1 MRQPLINKHFIH
13 IPCYLLRQLDSFP
26 LLLQIALFETA
37 INQKRQ
43 AFRLPEKLIMALPY
57 LIKHIYNSG
66 TEEVIRRGKKIHALG
81 NVELVEYDELMANV
95 VFRVKDDGYATFY
108 KVHINQFK
116 DPKTLSLRCSCPY
129 NLSEICRHKAG
140 ALFYLQDLLDRN
152 QLGEKETSYD
162 QKHTVVKMK
171 QLDLKLIRMLS
182 APESFEKAENYLRS
196 NRSNILE
203 AKDERVLAELEY
215 EGQLY
220 KILLQKNEER
230 NFDTSCACKT
240 DQAHPLCVHKV
251 IVLLQLLHNYGPGY
265 FDTIRNWDKEKNKL
279 LALYG
284 YSLSDDLTGK
294 FEFTYTDGKPFLR
307 VLDTTIK
314 RVSLNPAAD
323 LRPKPVEEAAPVAAA
338 AEPLP
343 EEEEIN
349 ERELQKLGVVI
360 TFNETQYP
368 YLQFDAVQGDADE
381 SLTRYTG
388 KAARLDLGRFV
399 NTEQFSEDD
408 KITLQQLR
416 KLLPAEV
423 SRYLDRN
430 SPFSGIWENIIQ
442 QHDDELPEETRHLI
456 NEYLHPK
463 IQKLFAELS
472 TGNFVFYLPQGK
484 PFTTANIQQAELATE
499 PISPDFEVNYQNGI
513 YEVACRVKLPLADLN
528 VSENESRSPMLFQ
541 YHNQFF
547 TWKRTEDIMII
558 EQFQKDGKVRI
569 PAEQWAAQLQQFIL
583 PLSKEYNVH
592 FGNVQKEEVKDIR
605 PEVKVMLRE
614 KGEYLLF
621 QPVFTYKG
629 YDVRSTDKEKVI
641 LPVADKLYVIQRNLE
656 AEREFVH
663 KIESLHSHFIRPQE
677 GDTLALKGT
686 EVLKNN
692 WFFLFVDAVKEMN
705 IPVFGFDALKNFRFN
720 TAKPS
725 TKIYISSN
733 TDWFDA
739 KVEIHFGDQK
749 VTVDEVKRALGNKQ
763 QFVQLEDGTLGIL
776 PEEWIKKYSLLFRV
790 GEGKSGNMKLSKYH
804 FSVIE
809 ELYLQRDEEELFFQ
823 LEEKY
828 ERLKSNHS
836 IKEVPAPA
844 HLKKILR
851 PYQESGFQWLNYLRE
866 VQWGGILADDMG
878 LGKTIQALS
887 FLHHLKEENGS
898 LKALVV
904 CPTTLMYNWQNEIK
918 KFTPGISF
926 YVHHGGGRTRE
937 NLASHHADVIITTYG
952 TLRSDIKQFVEVSFD
967 YVVLDESQAIKNP
980 SSKVTKAA
988 GLIKAKNR
996 LCLSG
1001 TPLQNNTFDIY
1012 AQMNFLNPGMLGSV
1026 EFFKQEFSIPID
1038 KFGEKEQKEH
1048 LRKLLYP
1055 FILRRTKEQVAKDLP
1070 EKQEMVLFCEMGD
1083 EQRRIYDAFRND
1095 YRDKILGVVDNQ
1107 GIQKSQ
1113 LTILQGLM
1121 KLRQICDSPAIVK
1134 DEEKFPNASVKL
1146 EEIGRE
1152 ITENISNHKALVFS
1166 QFLGMLSL
1174 IKEKMKELGVDYEYF
1189 DGSSTVAERERAIER
1204 FQNDEN
1210 CRVFLI
1216 SLKAGGVGL
1225 NLTAADYVYIV
1236 DPWWNPAV
1244 EQQAID
1250 RTHRIGQT
1258 KNIFAYRMIC
1268 TDTVED
1274 KILKLQERKRSLA
1287 RELITDDEGFVKSLT
1302 REDVEYLF
1310 S

>member
-1 MRQPLINKHFIH
+1 
-13 IPCYLLRQLDSFP
+13 
-26 LLLQIALFETA
+26 
-37 INQKRQ
+37 
-43 AFRLPEKLIMALPY
+43 MALPY
-57 LIKHIYNSG
+57 LVKHIYNSG

-140 ALFYLQDLLDRN
+140 ALFHLQDLLDRN

-171 QLDLKLIRMLS
+171 QLDLKLIKMLS
-182 APESFEKAENYLRS
+182 SQQNVEKAEDFLRS
-196 NRSNILE
+196 SRSNILE
-203 AKDERVLAELEY
+203 AKDERVLAELDY
-215 EGQLY
+215 EGEKY

-230 NFDTSCACKT
+230 NFDTSCNCNAET
-240 DQAHPLCVHKV
+240 EHPLCIHKD
-251 IVLLQLLHNYGPGY
+251 IVLLQLLHNYGPTY
-265 FDTIRNWDKEKNKL
+265 FDSIRNWDKEKNKL

-284 YSLSDDLTGK
+284 YSLSDDLNGK

-307 VLDTTIK
+307 VLDTSIK
-314 RVSLNPAAD
+314 RVSLNQPAE
-323 LRPKPVEEAAPVAAA
+323 PKPRPIEELKPVTLVEE
-338 AEPLP
+338 P
-343 EEEEIN
+343 EEQVKES
-349 ERELQKLGVVI
+349 LKLGVVI
-360 TFNETQYP
+360 TFNEQQYP
-368 YLQFDAVQGDADE
+368 YVQLEAIQGETDE
-381 SLTRYTG
+381 ERKNYISKVT
-388 KAARLDLGRFV
+388 KLDLSRFI
-399 NTEQFSEDD
+399 NTEVFDEDD
-408 KITLQQLR
+408 KTTLQQLR
-416 KLLPAEV
+416 KLMPSEV

-442 QHDDELPEETRHLI
+442 QHNDELPEETRHLM

-463 IQKLFAELS
+463 VKKLFSELS
-472 TGNFVFYLPQGK
+472 ESNFVFSLPERK
-484 PFTTANIQQAELATE
+484 PFTTANLQKVELVTNY
-499 PISPDFEVNYQNGI
+499 ISPEFEISYQKGQ
-513 YEVACRVKLPLADLN
+513 YEIDCRVKLPLADLN
-528 VSENESRSPMLFQ
+528 ITENESNSSLFFK
-541 YHNQFF
+541 YHHQFF
-547 TWKRTEDIMII
+547 TWQRTEDILVLEKFLPSGKII
-558 EQFQKDGKVRI
+558 I
-569 PAEQWAAQLQQFIL
+569 PAEDWSVQLQQFIL
-583 PLSKEYNVH
+583 PLSKEFNVH
-592 FGNVQKEEVKDIR
+592 FGNVQKEEVKDVK
-605 PEVKVMLRE
+605 PEVKVMLKE

-621 QPVFTYKG
+621 QPVFNYRG
-629 YDVRSTDKEKVI
+629 YDVRSTDKEKI
-641 LPVADKLYVIQRNLE
+641 IIPVEDKLLVIQRNIE
-656 AEREFVH
+656 AEKEFVQ
-663 KIESLHSHFIRPQE
+663 KIESLHSHFVRPAE
-677 GDTLALKGT
+677 GDMLALKGT
-686 EVLKNN
+686 EVLRNN

-705 IPVFGFDALKNFRFN
+705 IPVFGFEALKNFRFN

-739 KVEIHFGDQK
+739 KVEIQFGDQK
-749 VTVDEVKRALGNKQ
+749 VTVDEVKKALTNKQ
-763 QFVQLEDGTLGIL
+763 QFVQLGDGTLGIL

-790 GEGKSGNMKLSKYH
+790 GEGKSGSMKLSKYH
-804 FSVIE
+804 FSVVE
-809 ELYLQRDEEELFFQ
+809 ELYMQRDEEELFFQ

-828 ERLKSNHS
+828 DRLKENHS
-836 IKEVPAPA
+836 IKEIPAPE
-844 HLKKILR
+844 HLKSVLR

-887 FLHHLKEENGS
+887 FLYHLKQENGT

-904 CPTTLMYNWQNEIK
+904 CPTTLMFNWQNEIK
-918 KFTPGISF
+918 KFTPEVSY
-926 YVHHGGGRTRE
+926 YVHHGGQRTRE
-937 NLASHHADVIITTYG
+937 NLAATDADVIITTYG
-952 TLRSDIKQFVEVSFD
+952 TLRSDIKQFVEVAFD

-988 GLIKAKNR
+988 SLIKAKNR

-1038 KFGEKEQKEH
+1038 KFGEKEQKDH
-1048 LRKLLYP
+1048 LRKLLFP

-1083 EQRRIYDAFRND
+1083 EQRKIYDAYRND

-1121 KLRQICDSPAIVK
+1121 KLRQICDSPAIIK
-1134 DEEKFPNASVKL
+1134 DEEKFPNVSVKL

-1166 QFLGMLSL
+1166 QFLGMLAL
-1174 IKEKMKELGVDYEYF
+1174 IKEKLKELGVEYEYF
-1189 DGSSTVAERERAIER
+1189 DGSSTVNERERAIQR
-1204 FQNDEN
+1204 FQNDDS

-1274 KILKLQERKRSLA
+1274 KILKLQDRKRSLA
-1287 RELITDDEGFVKSLT
+1287 RELITDDEGFVKNLT

>member
-1 MRQPLINKHFIH
+1 
-13 IPCYLLRQLDSFP
+13 
-26 LLLQIALFETA
+26 
-37 INQKRQ
+37 
-43 AFRLPEKLIMALPY
+43 MALPY
-57 LIKHIYNSG
+57 LVKHIYNNG

-81 NVELVEYDELMANV
+81 NVELLEYDDLMGNIN
-95 VFRVKDDGYATFY
+95 FRVKDDGYATFY
-108 KVHINQFK
+108 KVSVSQFK
-116 DPKTLSLRCSCPY
+116 NPKFLSVRCACPY

-140 ALFYLQDLLDRN
+140 ALFHLQDLLDRN
-152 QLGEKETSYD
+152 QLGNYEAAYD

-171 QLDLKLIRMLS
+171 QLELKQIKMLS
-182 APESFEKAENYLRS
+182 DQTSFEDASDFLRTGS
-196 NRSNILE
+196 ATILE
-203 AKDERVLAELEY
+203 AKEERVSASLVY
-215 EGQLY
+215 EGHTYQLL
-220 KILLQKNEER
+220 IQKNEER
-230 NFDTSCACKT
+230 NFDTSCNCGSET
-240 DQAHPLCVHKV
+240 EHPLCVHKN
-251 IVLLQLLHNYGPGY
+251 IIFLQLLNKFGPGY

-284 YSLSDDLTGK
+284 YSLSDDLSGK
-294 FEFTYTDGKPFLR
+294 FEFTYTAGKPFLR

-314 RVSLNPAAD
+314 RVALPLGNEAISIA
-323 LRPKPVEEAAPVAAA
+323 PKKPDFIPLEKETEKKEESVPTVKGKTF
-338 AEPLP
+338 
-343 EEEEIN
+343 
-349 ERELQKLGVVI
+349 QKLGLVI
-360 TFNETQYP
+360 STSSIQYP
-368 YLQFDAVQGDADE
+368 FTQFDIVEGEVDE
-381 SLTRYTG
+381 DQQRFLG
-388 KAARLDLGRFV
+388 KVEKQDLARFI
-399 NTEQFSEDD
+399 NTEMLDEQD
-408 KITLQQLR
+408 KSLVQQLR
-416 KLLPAEV
+416 KLMPSEV

-430 SPFSGIWENIIQ
+430 SPFSGIWENIVQ
-442 QHDDELPEETRHLI
+442 QHNDQLPEETRTLI

-463 IQKLFAELS
+463 IKKLFEHCGESLLVYTLPEKKPFVTANLESAELVC
-472 TGNFVFYLPQGK
+472 NFIAPYFE
-484 PFTTANIQQAELATE
+484 IQYAKGA
-499 PISPDFEVNYQNGI
+499 
-513 YEVACRVKLPLADLN
+513 YEIECRVKLPLADVN
-528 VSENESRSPMLFQ
+528 VSENECTSPLLFKYHQQ
-541 YHNQFF
+541 YF
-547 TWKRTEDIMII
+547 TWKKSEDILMM
-558 EQFQKDGKVRI
+558 ESFLPSGKIVIRKEEW
-569 PAEQWAAQLQQFIL
+569 AEKLQTFVL
-583 PLSKEYNVH
+583 PLSKMYHIH
-592 FGNVQKEEVKDIR
+592 FGNVEKEELNNIT
-605 PEVKVMLRE
+605 PEVSIHLKER
-614 KGEYLLF
+614 GDYLLF
-621 QPVFTYKG
+621 QPVFSYQG
-629 YDVRSTDKEKVI
+629 FEVRAIDKEKIIVPLSDKI
-641 LPVADKLYVIQRNLE
+641 LMIQRNLE
-656 AEREFVH
+656 TEARIIS
-663 KIESLHSHFIRPQE
+663 KIESLHSGFVRPEQS
-677 GDTLALKGT
+677 DLLALKGA

-692 WFFLFVDAVKEMN
+692 WFFLFVDAVKDMS
-705 IPVFGFDALKNFRFN
+705 IPVFGFEALKNFRFN

-725 TKIYISSN
+725 TKIFISSN

-739 KVEIHFGDQK
+739 KVEIHFGEQK
-749 VTVDEVKRALGNKQ
+749 VSVEDVKKALASKQ
-763 QFVQLEDGTLGIL
+763 QFVPLQDGTLGIL

-790 GEGKSGNMKLSKYH
+790 GEGRSENIKLSKYH

-828 ERLKSNHS
+828 ERLKENHS
-836 IKEVPAPA
+836 IKDVPAPK
-844 HLKKILR
+844 HLKEVLR

-866 VQWGGILADDMG
+866 VRWGGILADDMG

-887 FLHHLKEENGS
+887 FLHHLKSEEGT

-904 CPTTLMYNWQNEIK
+904 CPTTLMYNWQNEIG
-918 KFTPGISF
+918 KFTPNISF
-926 YVHHGGGRTRE
+926 YVHHGAGRSRDA
-937 NLASHHADVIITTYG
+937 LAANEADVIITTYG
-952 TLRSDIKQFVEVSFD
+952 TLRSDIKQFVEVAFD

-980 SSKVTKAA
+980 NSKVTKAA
-988 GLIKAKNR
+988 GLLKATNR

-1038 KFGEKEQKEH
+1038 KFGEKEQKDH

-1055 FILRRTKEQVAKDLP
+1055 FMLRRTKEQVAKDLP

-1083 EQRRIYDAFRND
+1083 EQRKIYEAFRND

-1121 KLRQICDSPAIVK
+1121 KLRQICDSPSIIK
-1134 DEEKFPNASVKL
+1134 DEEKFPNVSVKL

-1166 QFLGMLSL
+1166 QFLGMLAL
-1174 IKEKMKELGVDYEYF
+1174 IKERLTELGVDYEYF
-1189 DGSSTVAERERAIER
+1189 DGSSTVLERERAIQR
-1204 FQNDEN
+1204 FQNDES

-1274 KILKLQERKRSLA
+1274 KILKLQDRKRSLA

>member
-1 MRQPLINKHFIH
+1 
-13 IPCYLLRQLDSFP
+13 
-26 LLLQIALFETA
+26 
-37 INQKRQ
+37 
-43 AFRLPEKLIMALPY
+43 MALPY

-81 NVELVEYDELMANV
+81 HVELIEYDDLMGAI
-95 VFRVKDDGYATFY
+95 VFRVKDDGYSTFY

-140 ALFYLQDLLDRN
+140 ALFHLQDLLDKN
-152 QLGEKETSYD
+152 LLGDKETIYD
-162 QKHTVVKMK
+162 QRHTVVKMK
-171 QLDLKLIRMLS
+171 QLELKLIRMLS
-182 APESFEKAENYLRS
+182 AQANFEAAENFLRS
-196 NRSNILE
+196 SRSNILE
-203 AKDERVLAELEY
+203 AKDERILAELEF
-215 EGQLY
+215 EGAPY
-220 KILLQKNEER
+220 KVVIQKNEER
-230 NFDTSCACKT
+230 NFDTSCTCQSDT
-240 DQAHPLCVHKV
+240 EHPLCVHKN
-251 IVLLQLLHNYGPGY
+251 IVLLQLLHNYGPNY
-265 FDTIRNWDKEKNKL
+265 FDSIRNWDKEKNKL

-284 YSLSDDLTGK
+284 YSLSDDLKGK

-307 VLDTTIK
+307 VLDTSIK
-314 RVSLNPAAD
+314 RVLLNQAAENK
-323 LRPKPVEEAAPVAAA
+323 PKPVETELSPSIAVA
-338 AEPLP
+338 EYEQNKTQL
-343 EEEEIN
+343 
-349 ERELQKLGVVI
+349 KLGIVI
-360 TFNETQYP
+360 TADALQYP
-368 YLQFDAVQGDADE
+368 YVQLDAVQGEADE
-381 SLTRYTG
+381 EATKYVT
-388 KAARLDLGRFV
+388 KTVKLDLTKFV
-399 NTEQFSEDD
+399 NTEVFSEND
-408 KITLQQLR
+408 KILLQQLR
-416 KLLPAEV
+416 KLMPGEV

-442 QHDDELPEETRHLI
+442 QHNDELPEETRHLI

-463 IQKLFAELS
+463 FKKIFLDLQDS
-472 TGNFVFYLPQGK
+472 PFVFYLPSGK
-484 PFTTANIQQAELATE
+484 TFTTSNLLQADLMAEF
-499 PISPDFEVNYQNGI
+499 ISPEFEVNYTNGKYI
-513 YEVACRVKLPLADLN
+513 IDCRIKLPLADLN
-528 VSENESRSPMLFQ
+528 ISENETESAILFQ

-547 TWKRTEDIMII
+547 TWKRAEDIMLV
-558 EQFQKDGKVRI
+558 EKFLPTGKI
-569 PAEQWAAQLQQFIL
+569 SIAAEDWAVQLQQFIL

-592 FGNVQKEEVKDIR
+592 FTNVQKEEIR
-605 PEVKVMLRE
+605 DAKPEIKILLRE

-621 QPVFTYKG
+621 QPVFNYRG
-629 YDVRSTDKEKVI
+629 HDIRSTDKEKII
-641 LPVADKLYVIQRNLE
+641 LPVADKLLVIHRNLE
-656 AEREFVH
+656 LENEFVK
-663 KIESLHSHFIRPQE
+663 KIESLHSGFVRPVE
-677 GDTLALKGT
+677 GNVLALRGA
-686 EVLKNN
+686 EVLRNN
-692 WFFLFVDAVKEMN
+692 WFFLFVDAAKEMN
-705 IPVFGFDALKNFRFN
+705 IPVFGFEALKNFRFN

-725 TKIYISSN
+725 TKIFISSN

-739 KVEIHFGDQK
+739 KIEIQFGEQK
-749 VTVDEVKRALGNKQ
+749 VTVEEVKKALGNKQ

-790 GEGKSGNMKLSKYH
+790 GDGKSGSMKLSKYH

-809 ELYLQRDEEELFFQ
+809 ELYLQRDEEELFFK

-828 ERLKSNHS
+828 ERLKGNHS

-844 HLKKILR
+844 HLKEVLR

-887 FLHHLKEENGS
+887 FIHHLKEEQGT

-904 CPTTLMYNWQNEIK
+904 CPTTLMFNWQNAIR
-918 KFTPGISF
+918 KFTPSRSF
-926 YVHHGGGRTRE
+926 YIHHGGSRSRNG
-937 NLASHHADVIITTYG
+937 LGSADIDVIITTYG
-952 TLRSDIKQFVEVSFD
+952 TLRSDIKQFVDVSFD
-967 YVVLDESQAIKNP
+967 YVILDESQAIKNP
-980 SSKVTKAA
+980 ESKVTKAA
-988 GLIKAKNR
+988 GLLKAKNR

-1001 TPLQNNTFDIY
+1001 TPLQNNTFDIF

-1026 EFFKQEFSIPID
+1026 EFFKQEFSVPID
-1038 KFGEKEQKEH
+1038 KFGEKEQKDH

-1070 EKQEMVLFCEMGD
+1070 EKQEMVLFCEMGE
-1083 EQRRIYDAFRND
+1083 EQRKIYEAYRND
-1095 YRDKILGVVDNQ
+1095 YRDKILGVVEDQ

-1134 DEEKFPNASVKL
+1134 EEERFPNVSVKL

-1152 ITENISNHKALVFS
+1152 ITENISNHKALIFS

-1189 DGSSTVAERERAIER
+1189 DGSSTVNEREKAITR

-1274 KILKLQERKRSLA
+1274 KILKLQERKRNLA
-1287 RELITDDEGFVKSLT
+1287 KDLITDDEGFVKSLT
-1302 REDVEYLF
+1302 KEDVEYLF

>member
-1 MRQPLINKHFIH
+1 
-13 IPCYLLRQLDSFP
+13 
-26 LLLQIALFETA
+26 
-37 INQKRQ
+37 
-43 AFRLPEKLIMALPY
+43 MALPY
-57 LIKHIYNSG
+57 LVKHIYNSG

-81 NVELVEYDELMANV
+81 NVELVEYDDLMGAV

-140 ALFYLQDLLDRN
+140 ALFHLQDLLDKN
-152 QLGEKETSYD
+152 LLGDKETVYD

-182 APESFEKAENYLRS
+182 APANFETAENYLRS
-196 NRSNILE
+196 ARSNILE
-203 AKDERVLAELEY
+203 AKEERVVAELEY
-215 EGQLY
+215 EDGSF
-220 KILLQKNEER
+220 KVVIQKNEER
-230 NFDTSCACKT
+230 NFDTSCNCRSDT
-240 DQAHPLCVHKV
+240 EHPLCMHKS
-251 IVLLQLLHNYGPGY
+251 IVFLQLLHNYGPNY
-265 FDTIRNWDKEKNKL
+265 FDSIRNWDKEKNKL

-284 YSLSDDLTGK
+284 YSLSDDLKGK

-307 VLDTTIK
+307 VLDTSIK
-314 RVSLNPAAD
+314 RLSMNPAAAD
-323 LRPKPVEEAAPVAAA
+323 LRSRPAEDILTAVAVVEDEPVKTQ
-338 AEPLP
+338 L
-343 EEEEIN
+343 
-349 ERELQKLGVVI
+349 KLGVVI
-360 TFNETQYP
+360 TTNESQYP
-368 YLQFDAVQGDADE
+368 YLQLEAIQGEADE
-381 SLTRYTG
+381 EQTKYTT
-388 KAARLDLGRFV
+388 KVVKLDLAKFI
-399 NTEQFSEDD
+399 NTEVFNEED
-408 KITLQQLR
+408 KMFLQQLR
-416 KLLPAEV
+416 KLLPVEV

-442 QHDDELPEETRHLI
+442 QHNDELPEETRNLI

-463 IQKLFAELS
+463 VKKLFTELADS
-472 TGNFVFYLPQGK
+472 RFVFYLPYRK
-484 PFTTANIQQAELATE
+484 SFTTANLRQAELVSQF
-499 PISPDFEVNYQNGI
+499 ISPEFEVNYVNQQ
-513 YEVACRVKLPLADLN
+513 YEVDCRVKLPLADLN
-528 VSENESRSPMLFQ
+528 ISENESGSVMLFQ
-541 YHNQFF
+541 YHDQFF
-547 TWKRTEDIMII
+547 TWLRTEDIMIL
-558 EQFQKDGKVRI
+558 ERFLPAGKI
-569 PAEQWAAQLQQFIL
+569 TIAAEDWASQLQQFVL
-583 PLSKEYNVH
+583 PLSKEYHVH
-592 FGNVQKEEVKDIR
+592 FTNVQKEEIKDIR
-605 PEVKVMLRE
+605 PEVKILLKE

-621 QPVFTYKG
+621 QPVFNYRG
-629 YDVRSTDKEKVI
+629 YDVRSSDKEKI
-641 LPVADKLYVIQRNLE
+641 LLPIDDKLLVIQRNME
-656 AEREFVH
+656 AEKEFIQ
-663 KIESLHSHFIRPQE
+663 KIESLHSHFVRPA
-677 GDTLALKGT
+677 DSDVLALRGN
-686 EVLKNN
+686 EVLRNN

-705 IPVFGFDALKNFRFN
+705 IPVFGFEALKNFRFN

-725 TKIYISSN
+725 TKIFISSN

-739 KVEIHFGDQK
+739 KVEILFGEQK
-749 VTVDEVKRALGNKQ
+749 VTVDDVKKALINKQ
-763 QFVQLEDGTLGIL
+763 QFVQLDDGTLGIL
-776 PEEWIKKYSLLFRV
+776 PEEWVKKYSLLFRV
-790 GEGKSGNMKLSKYH
+790 GEGKAGSMKLSKYH

-828 ERLKSNHS
+828 ERLKGNHS
-836 IKEVPAPA
+836 IEEVPAPA
-844 HLKKILR
+844 HLKSVLR

-887 FLHHLKEENGS
+887 FLHHLKEENGA

-904 CPTTLMYNWQNEIK
+904 CPTTLMYNWQNEIR
-918 KFTPGISF
+918 KFTPSLTF
-926 YVHHGGGRTRE
+926 YIHHGGSRSRE
-937 NLASHHADVIITTYG
+937 GLADNGIDVIITTYG
-952 TLRSDIKQFVEVSFD
+952 TLRSDIKQFVEVPFD

-980 SSKVTKAA
+980 ASKVTKAA
-988 GLIKAKNR
+988 CLLKAKNR

-1001 TPLQNNTFDIY
+1001 TPLQNNTFDIF

-1026 EFFKQEFSIPID
+1026 EFFKQEFSVPID

-1083 EQRRIYDAFRND
+1083 EQRKIYDAYRND
-1095 YRDKILGVVDNQ
+1095 YRDKILGVVENQ

-1134 DEEKFPNASVKL
+1134 EEERFPNVSVKL

-1166 QFLGMLSL
+1166 QFLGMLAL

-1189 DGSSTVAERERAIER
+1189 DGSSSVQERERAIER

-1274 KILKLQERKRSLA
+1274 KILKLQERKRNLA